1 MLESEYEHIKMIVE
15 TLSPTDLKDVIYF
28 VREKSMAVKA
38 QNYSI
43 AAFFRDKEKDIYI
56 KYDKL
61 PSLMYGKYPYID
73 ESLYKEYLIIRRD
86 ELITEILK

>member
-15 TLSPTDLKDVIYF
+15 TLSPTDLKDVIYI
-28 VREKSMAVKA
+28 VKEKSMAIKS

-43 AAFFRDKEKDIYI
+43 AAMLRDKEKDIYS

-61 PSLMYGKYPYID
+61 PSLMIGKYSYFD
-73 ESLYKEYLIIRRD
+73 ENLYM
-86 ELITEILK
+86 